1 MEGFSREA
9 ATVESFQINYT
20 EKAYCFS
27 SNPDNLIAVVWKIY
41 DQSRAIEL
49 LAYFLQLSVSRPPN
63 YR

>member
-27 SNPDNLIAVVWKIY
+27 SNPDNLIAAV
-41 DQSRAIEL
+41 
-49 LAYFLQLSVSRPPN
+49 
-63 YR
+63 